1 MSIFVDEDGGC
12 MMGTMLPPP
21 PGFVPP
27 TIAKSLEYEF
37 GEEVYFYDLN
47 GRPVALFGLMDY
59 AEDWSK
65 YPIRE
70 VHPFVPLKYGKGITE
85 EEFRTMVK
93 AMHGLGEDDIPG

>member
-12 MMGTMLPPP
+12 MMGTRLPPP

-27 TIAKSLEYEF
+27 TIAKSLEEEF

-59 AEDWSK
+59 AEDWSA

-70 VHPFVPLKYGKGITE
+70 VHPFYRGVP
-85 EEFRTMVK
+85 
-93 AMHGLGEDDIPG
+93 HDGEGDARARLRATRPFAFLENSG